1 MVRSRDMGNRSYDK
15 ECGIWMG
22 RIGNYNLQPG
32 RDSIR
37 QNIHTV
43 VARQQFGQ
51 RIRWITYL
59 PLTLRFLSFLISTP
73 YILEEEWAVVSLGD
87 LHGLRFFFFNS
98 YLISRLLGSSI
109 ASMFGSRERGRKR
122 KFWIFVVSQ
131 KSGSTK
137 LDLLV
142 LVCDDLRF

>member
-15 ECGIWMG
+15 ERGIWMG

-87 LHGLRFFFFNS
+87 LHGLRFFFLT
-98 YLISRLLGSSI
+98 LIWSL
-109 ASMFGSRERGRKR
+109 
-122 KFWIFVVSQ
+122 VS
-131 KSGSTK
+131 
-137 LDLLV
+137 LDLVLHLCLV
-142 LVCDDLRF
+142 PEKGEEKENFEFLLCRRKVGQPS